1 MRVPSSHSVCGSEK
15 IIFKSFNRMKYMRAI
30 SKVVKICILDRM
42 VQMSKALS
50 VPEPSLCTSV

>member
-1 MRVPSSHSVCGSEK
+1 MRVPSSHSLCGSEK
-15 IIFKSFNRMKYMRAI
+15 TIFKSFNRMKYMRTI

-42 VQMSKALS
+42 VQMNEVLS